1 MKFISTSRSR
11 RWSEAGLS
19 LIEIMVSVALLT
31 VIILGLLGMFNQTQK
46 AFRAGV
52 AQVDVLDSARASL
65 EMMTREL
72 EQTTASGTFAP
83 SLEIRT
89 LTNSVRLPTYNI
101 TTVLQE
107 YFFLTKS
114 NNVLIGTGYLVT
126 NRTLYRFSSQTNLFA
141 PPESLY
147 QVFTT
152 ATTNTGLGRV
162 AEGVV
167 HLRLRAFNK
176 HGEFYRNNP
185 TNYPSRPDPF
195 NSLEQ
200 NFSFRSN
207 DLPSFVELEFGV
219 VEPQV
224 VGQIK
229 SMPPFAAAQ
238 FLEKQAG
245 RIHLFRQ
252 RIPIRTA
259 VP

>member
-1 MKFISTSRSR
+1 MKFFSTPHSR

-46 AFRAGV
+46 AFRSGM
-52 AQVDVLDSARASL
+52 AQVDVLDSARASM

-72 EQTTASGTFAP
+72 EQTTASGSFATN
-83 SLEIRT
+83 LEIST
-89 LTNSVRLPTYNI
+89 LTTSVRLPTYNI
-101 TTVLQE
+101 TNVLQK

-114 NNVLIGTGYLVT
+114 NNLLIGTGYLVT
-126 NRTLYRFSSQTNLFA
+126 NRTLYRFSSNINLYA

-147 QVFTT
+147 GAFTT

-176 HGEFYRNNP
+176 HGEFYRNS
-185 TNYPSRPDPF
+185 TNSPSRPDPS
-195 NSLEQ
+195 NPSEQ
-200 NFSFRSN
+200 NFSFRGN

-224 VGQIK
+224 LGQIK
-229 SMPPFAAAQ
+229 SMPVSAATQ
-238 FLEKQAG
+238 FLENQAG